1 MNFYLLRLSYDGSS
15 FFGCAK
21 QPYVRTVQDQIE
33 KVLNK
38 LFNEQNIE
46 VVFAGRT
53 DKGVHA
59 INQACSFGIQNP
71 SKYSCKHITFILNK
85 LLPPDIRIKSCQ
97 KKPGFFNARFDCKQ
111 RSYIY
116 YVQLKPFDIFQRNYV
131 YQYDYQVNFTQLK
144 QTAKIFLGQHDFLSY
159 STSELVNTTRIIKQ
173 FSVTKLKPN
182 LIKFHIVANGFLRSQ
197 IRMMIGCLLKFNEHK
212 LTKDDLLNL
221 LNHPQ
226 KGKSIFKVA
235 STGLYFANAKY

>member
-21 QPYVRTVQDQIE
+21 QPYIRTVQDQLE
-33 KVLNK
+33 KVLTK
-38 LFNEQNIE
+38 LFNEPNIE

-59 INQACSFGIQNP
+59 IKQACSFGIENK
-71 SKYSCKHITFILNK
+71 SKYSCKHLVFILNK
-85 LLPPDIRIKSCQ
+85 LLPPDIRIKNCQ
-97 KKPGFFNARFDCKQ
+97 AKTGFFNARFDCKE

-116 YVQLKPFDIFQRNYV
+116 YLELTPHDIFKRNYV
-131 YQYDYQVNFTQLK
+131 CQYDNKINFAKLK
-144 QTAKIFLGQHDFLSY
+144 ETAKIFLGEHNFLSY
-159 STSELVNTTRIIKQ
+159 STSELTNTTRTIRK
-173 FSVTKLKPN
+173 FSVNKVKPN

-197 IRMMIGCLLKFNEHK
+197 IRMMIGCLLKYNENK
-212 LTKDDLLNL
+212 LTKDDLINL

-226 KGKSIFKVA
+226 KGKAIFKVSA
-235 STGLYFANAKY
+235 TGLYFANAKY

>member
-1 MNFYLLRLSYDGSS
+1 MNFYLLRLSYDGAQ

-33 KVLNK
+33 KVLCK
-38 LFNEQNIE
+38 LFNEPNIE

-59 INQACSFGIQNP
+59 INQACSFGIEKD
-71 SKYSCKHITFILNK
+71 SKYSAKHITFILNK
-85 LLPPDIRIKSCQ
+85 LLPPDIRIHSCQ
-97 KKPGFFNARFDCKQ
+97 KRAGFFNARFDCKE

-116 YVQLKPFDIFQRNYV
+116 YLELKPHDIFKRNYV
-131 YQYDYQVNFTQLK
+131 YQYDQKVNFAQLK

-159 STSELVNTTRIIKQ
+159 STSELTNTTRNITK
-173 FSVTKLKPN
+173 FSVTKIKPN

-197 IRMMIGCLLKFNEHK
+197 IRMMIGCLLKYNEHK
-212 LTKDDLLNL
+212 LSKADLINL
-221 LNHPQ
+221 LNYPQ
-226 KGKSIFKVA
+226 KGKAIFKISA
-235 STGLYFANAKY
+235 TGLYFANAKY